1 MTVPEGILGEEETP
15 GSFLCGSNERAK
27 FRCIS
32 TAVAG
37 IPDMDSPAEISA
49 DKDKQADCELE
60 SRYYKNDLAA
70 SSTELGE
77 HFRDE
82 IS

>member
-1 MTVPEGILGEEETP
+1 MTVPKGILGEEETP
-15 GSFLCGSNERAK
+15 DSFLCGSNEREK

-32 TAVAG
+32 TTIAR
-37 IPDMDSPAEISA
+37 IPDTDNPAEISA

-60 SRYYKNDLAA
+60 SRYYRNDLAA
-70 SSTELGE
+70 SGTELGE